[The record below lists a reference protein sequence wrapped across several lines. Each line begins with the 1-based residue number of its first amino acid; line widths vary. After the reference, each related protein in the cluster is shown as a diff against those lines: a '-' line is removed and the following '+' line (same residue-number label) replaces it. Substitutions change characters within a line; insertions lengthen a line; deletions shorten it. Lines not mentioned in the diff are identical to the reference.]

1 MRETRNAQLSIFDNY
16 STHPLG
22 QRLCAVSDLLDS
34 NPCLLELVERDFP
47 RDNIAQTGANGLSIE
62 SIFRCLLLKQ
72 MLQVSYSCI
81 DLPSCAARAASS
93 SRTAFGT
100 SRIVIWTPM

>member
-34 NPCLLELVERDFP
+34 NPTLLALVARDFP
-47 RDNIAQTGANGLSIE
+47 KG
-62 SIFRCLLLKQ
+62 
-72 MLQVSYSCI
+72 
-81 DLPSCAARAASS
+81 
-93 SRTAFGT
+93 
-100 SRIVIWTPM
+100 